1 MKTYYKTIDF
11 YKLRFKRIND
21 LKYDINKFAS
31 YQKKRLLLH
40 KANRLFK
47 VNKDDFNICFLLA
60 NRNLNNS
67 TPRYKKKALL
77 KAKKKYQGKEL
88 LYQVK
93 NKLYQKG
100 FSIEE
105 IDECLEKE
113 INNE

>member
-1 MKTYYKTIDF
+1 MKT
-11 YKLRFKRIND
+11 
-21 LKYDINKFAS
+21 
-31 YQKKRLLLH
+31 
-40 KANRLFK
+40 
-47 VNKDDFNICFLLA
+47 
-60 NRNLNNS
+60 
-67 TPRYKKKALL
+67 LL

-105 IDECLEKE
+105 INECLEKE

>member
-1 MKTYYKTIDF
+1 MGFSYEEIHSALQEVKWMNETEILQKEFMKT
-11 YKLRFKRIND
+11 
-21 LKYDINKFAS
+21 
-31 YQKKRLLLH
+31 
-40 KANRLFK
+40 
-47 VNKDDFNICFLLA
+47 
-60 NRNLNNS
+60 
-67 TPRYKKKALL
+67 LL

-105 IDECLEKE
+105 INECLEKE